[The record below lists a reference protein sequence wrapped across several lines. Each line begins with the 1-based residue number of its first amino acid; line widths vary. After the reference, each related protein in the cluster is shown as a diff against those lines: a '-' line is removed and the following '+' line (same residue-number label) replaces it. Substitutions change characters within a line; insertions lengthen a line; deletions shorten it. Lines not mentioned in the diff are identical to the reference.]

1 MNKMTMKSG
10 RSSNENISPDQ
21 DTIVVVGSFILVILI
36 LVGLHL
42 GKILTYAFPGL
53 SLLTGLYLYQRSGIK
68 YICFCWWIIFLSPEV
83 RRIADFY
90 SEWTNPSPVL
100 LAPLLVASISVI
112 AIIKCLPQV
121 YRGNSLPFFL
131 CFASIAYAVI
141 IGLLRNPVQEV
152 VLACLNWLS
161 PLLIGF
167 HIFINYSNYPNYR
180 NAILKVFLWGTLVMG
195 VYGVIQY
202 MYVPPWD
209 AFWMDNT
216 RNEVGFNT
224 IGNPI
229 PYEVRVYS
237 TLNSP
242 QPFATV
248 LKAGLVVMFYQISP
262 LSIVASGVGYLSFFL
277 SSARSA
283 WVSWLFTII
292 VLLIITRGMK
302 QLRMVT
308 SLFFL
313 TISMVVLTTLEPFAG
328 SIQNRIIS
336 LKDLQSDVSYTDRLN
351 TLQSSLDSTLYQV
364 VGAGMGAQDRFS
376 GDHGFL
382 AMLNSMGWIGILP
395 YLIGIAFLFVLLF
408 RNITRVRDQFV
419 GLSTAIAF
427 GTFQQMISNL
437 SVAGSSGTV
446 MWTFLGLAIAGIQ
459 YETRFFNVTKVNLEV
474 EDTQL

>member
-1 MNKMTMKSG
+1 MNTTTIKSA
-10 RSSNENISPDQ
+10 RFSSPDQ
-21 DTIVVVGSFILVILI
+21 DTILVIGGFILTILL

-53 SLLTGLYLYQRSGIK
+53 SFLTAIYLYQRSGIK

-100 LAPLLVASISVI
+100 LAPLLAASISII
-112 AIIKCLPQV
+112 AIIKCLPQL

-131 CFASIAYAVI
+131 CFASISYGLI
-141 IGLLRNPVQEV
+141 IGLLRNPLQEV
-152 VLACLNWLS
+152 LLACLGWIS

-167 HIFINYSNYPNYR
+167 HIFINYNNYPNYR

-248 LKAGLVVMFYQISP
+248 LKAGLLVLFYQMSP
-262 LSIVASGVGYLSFFL
+262 LAIVASGFGYLSFFL

-283 WVSWLFTII
+283 WVSWVFTII
-292 VLLIITRGMK
+292 VLLIITRGMN
-302 QLRMVT
+302 QFRMVT

-313 TISMVVLTTLEPFAG
+313 TISMVILTTLEPFAG

-351 TLQSSLDSTLYQV
+351 TLQSSLDTTLYQV
-364 VGAGMGAQDRFS
+364 VGGGMGARDPFS

-382 AMLNSMGWIGILP
+382 TMLNSMGWVGILP
-395 YLIGIAFLFVLLF
+395 YLIGIAFLFALLF
-408 RNITRVRDQFV
+408 RNIPRVKDQFI
-419 GLSTAIAF
+419 GLSTAIAL

-446 MWTFLGLAIAGIQ
+446 MWTFLGLAIAGVQ
-459 YETRFFNVTKVNLEV
+459 YEIRIFNTPKVSFDPERGEL
-474 EDTQL
+474 